1 MLNNGR
7 HHQGSTEMNL
17 RDIDLKSLSNLST
30 KTIGSRLTF
39 PHDDL
44 GWSAGFE
51 FALSAANSSA
61 RPHEQFLQALR
72 LPVVLHTGNRENVD
86 K

>member
-1 MLNNGR
+1 
-7 HHQGSTEMNL
+7 MNL
-17 RDIDLKSLSNLST
+17 RDIDLRFSSNLST
-30 KTIGSRLTF
+30 KTFGSCLTF

-72 LPVVLHTGNRENVD
+72 LPVVLHTEN
-86 K
+86 KKNFIKTLLMFRIYEKSE